1 MPEFELKLLKMKAM
15 KIELNVCRQVQL
27 LVAMLF
33 VMFGMMSCEE
43 VNPALANTEKA
54 QDTQDTQEVTFTV
67 DFPDNG
73 FAPETRATQTYSDAT
88 PLENRVSSICVMLFD
103 TDNRYMDT
111 LMVSG
116 TGISSQGYSGERK
129 TFSIKLVKGTYGTIA
144 FWANVDN
151 ILPTIRSFMAS
162 AYNKSLIQSY
172 MFNQTTSGKVSF
184 NDIPMYGELTNV
196 TVTAASSSG
205 KTVTLYRSVAKIS
218 VTVANTPDNQLF
230 KLEKIHVYNTYSK
243 GRVAPYNINLA
254 AASINSG
261 WQRTN
266 TLVPLEYKAGI
277 ADEATEFLLFEAN
290 NVADTDGN
298 LIKDA
303 QRTCL
308 VMEGLFHDTIEHRGE
323 PPLKTFYRVDFKD
336 RQGDNI
342 DIVRNHKYRVN
353 TSYVGWRGANSLFD
367 AFNGIDDYVQYG
379 ASTEY
384 ATRAA
389 SATSASGRDKSIH
402 VTIEY

>member
-1 MPEFELKLLKMKAM
+1 MMIK
-15 KIELNVCRQVQL
+15 LNVCRQAQL
-27 LVAMLF
+27 LVALLF
-33 VMFGMMSCEE
+33 VMIGIVSCED
-43 VNPALANTEKA
+43 VNPALASAEKT
-54 QDTQDTQEVTFTV
+54 QDAQDTQEVTFTV

-73 FAPETRATQTYSDAT
+73 FAPETRAMQTYSDAT

-103 TDNRYMDT
+103 TENRYMDT
-111 LMVSG
+111 LMVPGSSI
-116 TGISSQGYSGERK
+116 TSQGYSGERK

-151 ILPTIRSFMAS
+151 ILPTIRAFMAS
-162 AYNKSLIQSY
+162 TYNKSLIQSY

-196 TVTAASSSG
+196 TVTAAASSG

-218 VTVANTPDNQLF
+218 VTVANTPNNQLF
-230 KLEKIHVYNTYSK
+230 KLEKIYVYNTYSK
-243 GRVAPYNINLA
+243 GRVAPYNINAA

-277 ADEATEFLLFEAN
+277 ADDATEFLLFEAN
-290 NVADTDGN
+290 NVADADGN
-298 LIKDA
+298 LLKDA

-308 VMEGLFHDTIEHRGE
+308 VLKGWFTDTIEHKPEVRLFE
-323 PPLKTFYRVDFKD
+323 TFYRIDFKD

-342 DIVRNHKYRVN
+342 DIVRNHKYKVN
-353 TSYVGWRGANSLFD
+353 TRYVGWKGANSLFD
-367 AFNGIDDYVQYG
+367 AFNGIDDRVQYG
-379 ASTEY
+379 ESTE
-384 ATRAA
+384 TRAA
-389 SATSASGRDKSIH
+389 SAAGASGRDKSIH